1 MRAGG
6 GGGLAPLPEM
16 PFAFEKYLHR
26 MRSSRRR
33 LPRLLPL
40 LRDPERGRSP
50 MKTAN
55 PGRIRRILPPILLG
69 TGIILT
75 VFYYNVWSY
84 CCGRCS
90 GQTLL
95 SLGIPGYTLLGL
107 IAAALALWGGLK
119 IHRSRRMGLILC
131 NCGAMLQ
138 ENWRFCPD
146 CGSRRLRPPSE
157 PK

>member
-1 MRAGG
+1 
-6 GGGLAPLPEM
+6 
-16 PFAFEKYLHR
+16 
-26 MRSSRRR
+26 
-33 LPRLLPL
+33 
-40 LRDPERGRSP
+40 